1 MTAPARI
8 DGTVFV
14 IDDDGSMRRALERQL
29 RTAGFRVECF
39 ESAQDYLERAPPAAI
54 GCIVTDVRMPG
65 PSGLDLQ
72 AALAR
77 TTRELPM
84 VFITGHGDVRTG
96 VRAMR
101 AGAVN
106 FLPKPFAEREIL
118 AAVAEA
124 LERSAELERAR
135 RENDAL
141 RARYET
147 LTPRE
152 REVLALVAAGLL
164 NKVIADRLGAAE
176 QTIKIHRARVMEK
189 MGAASLADLVK
200 MSERLE
206 SLTNPGGAR
215 D

>member
-1 MTAPARI
+1 HRGGARRDDLGALRARWWNDVPDRVARRRGGGGPLPPPRLTAPPRGG
-8 DGTVFV
+8 GTLFV
-14 IDDDGSMRRALERQL
+14 LDDDGALRRGPERPL
-29 RTAGFRVECF
+29 RTAGVPVAGF
-39 ESAQDYLERAPPAAI
+39 EAPPEYPQDYLDRAPPAAI

-118 AAVAEA
+118 AAV
-124 LERSAELERAR
+124 
-135 RENDAL
+135 
-141 RARYET
+141 
-147 LTPRE
+147 
-152 REVLALVAAGLL
+152 
-164 NKVIADRLGAAE
+164 
-176 QTIKIHRARVMEK
+176 
-189 MGAASLADLVK
+189 
-200 MSERLE
+200 
-206 SLTNPGGAR
+206 
-215 D
+215 